1 MASSSISRRTFLN
14 RTAATLAALG
24 ATPAGAAP
32 EAAPRPPNFIFIF
45 ADDLGYADL
54 ACYGAPNIETPRLDQ
69 MARDGIRFTDFY
81 SAAPVCTPSRAALMT
96 GCYPPRVGLGLI
108 PAHGKRGP
116 SGVLHP
122 GHPYGLNP
130 AEITIAQLL
139 RDHGYATGCIG
150 KWHLGDRLPF
160 LPTCHG
166 FDYYYG
172 IPYSN
177 DMQPAPILRN
187 TEIAVPEADQ
197 DALVENYAEEAVGFI
212 KKHKNQPFFLY
223 FPHNMPH
230 VPLHASQRFRGK
242 SDAGFYGD
250 VIASIDWSIGRILD
264 TLAEEGLAANTLV
277 MFSSDN
283 GPWLVKG
290 EHGGLAT
297 PLRGGKGSTYEG
309 GMRVPCVA
317 QWPGQIP
324 PGTTCRE
331 VAGAIDILPTFARLA
346 GATPPQDRTLDGRD
360 ISPLLRAEPGARS
373 PHAAYFYYSRN
384 SLQAVRAGDWK
395 LKFEIPLQD
404 EDLYRRYPH
413 DDLKAPEALYNLAV
427 DIGEQKNVASDHPE
441 AVERLRAFAQEMRQD
456 LGDDLTGVAGSGTR
470 PIGIAEG

>member
-1 MASSSISRRTFLN
+1 MARTT
-14 RTAATLAALG
+14 TALTALG
-24 ATPAGAAP
+24 IPAAHAADP
-32 EAAPRPPNFIFIF
+32 APHKQPNFIFIF

-54 ACYGAPNIETPRLDQ
+54 TCYGAPRIQTPRLDQ

-96 GCYPPRVGLGLI
+96 GCYPPRVGMGLI
-108 PAHGKRGP
+108 PAHGKRPP

-122 GHPYGLNP
+122 GHPYGLHP
-130 AEITIAQLL
+130 GEITVARLL

-150 KWHLGDRLPF
+150 KWHLGDRAPF

-187 TEIAVPEADQ
+187 TDIVAPEADQ
-197 DALVENYAEEAVGFI
+197 DTLVEKYAEEAATFI
-212 KKHKNQPFFLY
+212 RNHKNQPFFLY

-230 VPLHASQRFRGK
+230 VPLHAAERFRGK
-242 SDAGFYGD
+242 SPAGFYGD
-250 VIASIDWSIGRILD
+250 VIASIDWSVGRILD
-264 TLAEEGLAANTLV
+264 TLAEEGLTDSTLV
-277 MFSSDN
+277 LFSSDN

-309 GMRVPCVA
+309 GMRVPCIA

-324 PGTTCRE
+324 PGSTCRE
-331 VAGAIDILPTFARLA
+331 VAGTIDILPTFAHLA
-346 GATPPQDRTLDGRD
+346 GTQPPADRPIDGRD
-360 ISPLLRAEPGARS
+360 ITPLLRAEPGAKS
-373 PHAAYFYYSRN
+373 PHDAYYYYSRN
-384 SLQAVRAGDWK
+384 SLQAIRSGEWK
-395 LKFEIPLQD
+395 LKLEIPLQD
-404 EDLYRRYPH
+404 EDVYRRYPH
-413 DDLKAPEALYNLAV
+413 DDIKAPEALYNLAV
-427 DIGEQKNVASDHPE
+427 DVGEQKNVAQQHPDIV
-441 AVERLRAFAQEMRQD
+441 ARLHGLADKMRQEI
-456 LGDDLTGVAGSGTR
+456 GDDLTSIKGNATR
-470 PIGIAEG
+470 PIGGCEN